1 MPPADGRLENAEGL
15 PDSGGSAWPKL
26 SGSPA
31 AKPVLSITPVNNPR
45 ILPADPKSGY
55 LAAQTEIDAAVAR
68 VLQSG
73 SYILGPELE
82 AFEKEFAA
90 WLGTAGTV
98 GVANGTDAI
107 ELALHA
113 AGIGPGDK
121 VVTVANTVT
130 ATVSAIGATGAR
142 PVFVDIEPGTMLM
155 DLTALETMLT
165 EVRDP
170 KIKAVVS
177 VHLYGLPVDMPRLM
191 ALATRHNLIV
201 VEDCAQAHGATV
213 GGKKAGTWGTL
224 AGFSFYPTKNL
235 GAFGDAGA
243 VAGNDPV
250 LLDKVRLLRQYGWRK
265 RYVSDMPGRNSR
277 LDEIQAAILRVKL
290 IRLKP
295 ENRQRDNLAEV
306 YLSGLKGTPLIL
318 PVVAEGRTHCWH
330 QFVVRT
336 PRREELK
343 AHLEKVNILC
353 GILYPVPIHRQPAY
367 HDATLSLPHTEQACA
382 EALSLPLHPGLGS
395 EEVARVVREV
405 AGFFSGT

>member
-1 MPPADGRLENAEGL
+1 MSN
-15 PDSGGSAWPKL
+15 SK
-26 SGSPA
+26 
-31 AKPVLSITPVNNPR
+31 
-45 ILPADPKSGY
+45 ILPADPRAGY
-55 LAAQTEIDAAVAR
+55 LAAQTEIDSAVLR
-68 VLQSG
+68 VLKSG
-73 SYILGPELE
+73 LYILGSELD

-90 WLGTAGTV
+90 WLGTAGAV

-130 ATVSAIGATGAR
+130 ATVSAIGATGAKA
-142 PVFVDIEPGTMLM
+142 VFVDVESGTMLL
-155 DLTALETMLT
+155 DLGALETMLT

-170 KIKAVVS
+170 KIKAVVP
-177 VHLYGLPVDMPRLM
+177 VHLYGQAVDMPRLM
-191 ALATRHNLIV
+191 DLAVRHNLVV

-213 GGKKAGTWGTL
+213 GGRKAGTWGQL
-224 AGFSFYPTKNL
+224 ACFSFYPTKNL

-265 RYVSDMPGRNSR
+265 RYVSDSPGRNSR

-290 IRLKP
+290 GRLKA
-295 ENRQRDNLAEV
+295 ENRQRDNLAQV
-306 YLSGLKGTPLIL
+306 YLAGLKDTPLQL

-336 PRREELK
+336 PRRDELK
-343 AHLEKVNILC
+343 THLEKANILC

-382 EALSLPLHPGLGS
+382 EVLSLPLHPGLTS
-395 EEVARVVREV
+395 EDIARVVREV
-405 AGFFSGT
+405 AGFFA